1 MGLSPLT
8 SFEELLM
15 KKCKTPQ
22 GFLFIMQCIV
32 FKFLN
37 VCLETRQNGLEICR
51 LLGKIDLL
59 YNFETKY
66 QKSKLIVY
74 RP

>member
-1 MGLSPLT
+1 M
-8 SFEELLM
+8 
-15 KKCKTPQ
+15 KCKTPQ
-22 GFLFIMQCIV
+22 GFLFVMQCVV

-37 VCLETRQNGLEICR
+37 VCLGTRQK
-51 LLGKIDLL
+51 LLRNLQAAGYIDLL

-74 RP
+74 RH

>member
-1 MGLSPLT
+1 MYAW
-8 SFEELLM
+8 EQD
-15 KKCKTPQ
+15 KN
-22 GFLFIMQCIV
+22 I
-32 FKFLN
+32 
-37 VCLETRQNGLEICR
+37 LEICR
-51 LLGKIDLL
+51 LLGKIDL